1 MEKRRLGNSDLELST
16 VGLGAWAIG
25 GGEYVFGWGSQD
37 DKDSLKAI
45 EEALDAGIN
54 WIDTA
59 PIYGLGR
66 SEEVVGRAV
75 QERRSEVIISTKC
88 GLVWKPGTRKVSNSL
103 QKESVISECNE
114 SLRRLQTDVID
125 IYHIHWPVPDEQI
138 EEAWEAISL
147 LVRQGKVRWPAVSN
161 FSTDQMDR
169 ASRVHPIT
177 SLQPSYSMISRGA
190 EEEIMPY
197 CRRHG
202 IGMTIYSPMKSG
214 LLSGSFT
221 RERAESLPGDDWRR
235 RNHYFQEPELSA
247 NLTLASRLA
256 ELASDYGR
264 TAGALAVAWTLR
276 RSEVTSAIVGARK
289 AGQILDTAAASGWT
303 LDDELLKRI
312 DELLEE
318 HGAAIS

>member
-103 QKESVISECNE
+103 QK
-114 SLRRLQTDVID
+114 
-125 IYHIHWPVPDEQI
+125 
-138 EEAWEAISL
+138 
-147 LVRQGKVRWPAVSN
+147 
-161 FSTDQMDR
+161 
-169 ASRVHPIT
+169 
-177 SLQPSYSMISRGA
+177 
-190 EEEIMPY
+190 
-197 CRRHG
+197 
-202 IGMTIYSPMKSG
+202 
-214 LLSGSFT
+214 
-221 RERAESLPGDDWRR
+221 
-235 RNHYFQEPELSA
+235 
-247 NLTLASRLA
+247 
-256 ELASDYGR
+256 
-264 TAGALAVAWTLR
+264 
-276 RSEVTSAIVGARK
+276 
-289 AGQILDTAAASGWT
+289 
-303 LDDELLKRI
+303 
-312 DELLEE
+312 
-318 HGAAIS
+318 